1 MFELGAESESKHLDL
16 ATFINKTKVDEVYS
30 IGNLMKLMNQKL
42 NGKTKVHQHFSD
54 RESLKKHLQKL
65 EIKNSV
71 VLVKGSRG
79 MKMEE
84 FVSII
89 ESTKN

>member
-1 MFELGAESESKHLDL
+1 MKKISLLITMFCLVLAGMAQKDASPRFADL
-16 ATFINKTKVDEVYS
+16 ITS
-30 IGNLMKLMNQKL
+30 
-42 NGKTKVHQHFSD
+42 
-54 RESLKKHLQKL
+54 ESLKKHLQKL
-65 EIKNSV
+65 DIKNSV

>member
-1 MFELGAESESKHLDL
+1 
-16 ATFINKTKVDEVYS
+16 
-30 IGNLMKLMNQKL
+30 MKLMNKKL
-42 NGKTKVHQHFSD
+42 NGKTKIHQHFAY
-54 RESLKKHLQKL
+54 RESLIKHLQTL

>member
-1 MFELGAESESKHLDL
+1 M
-16 ATFINKTKVDEVYS
+16 
-30 IGNLMKLMNQKL
+30 MKLMNQKL
-42 NGKTKVHQHFSD
+42 NGKTKIHQHFID

-89 ESTKN
+89 ESTKI